1 MEKQPSIRL
10 GPLEKLRSFKMEKQK
25 SFRLSGSTSFKEKK
39 YKESPGKRGDMMLH
53 LAARA
58 GNLPHVQMLLAEAG
72 EEGAKDL
79 VSKQNLDGE
88 TALYVAAEKGHVEVV
103 REILMVSDL
112 QSAGTKAN
120 STFDAFHIA
129 AKQGYLSEFFVC
141 SLYFFFFSLSVPCVK
156 VKDTI
161 TEFMIHD
168 YSF

>member
-25 SFRLSGSTSFKEKK
+25 SLKLAGSASFKEKK
-39 YKESPGKRGDMMLH
+39 YKDSPGKRGDTVLH

-58 GNLPHVQMLLAEAG
+58 GNVAHVQKILAEAG
-72 EEGAKDL
+72 EEGAKEL
-79 VSKQNLDGE
+79 VSKQNSDGE

-112 QSAGTKAN
+112 QSAGIKAK

-129 AKQGYLSEFFVC
+129 AKQGYLG
-141 SLYFFFFSLSVPCVK
+141 
-156 VKDTI
+156 
-161 TEFMIHD
+161 
-168 YSF
+168 